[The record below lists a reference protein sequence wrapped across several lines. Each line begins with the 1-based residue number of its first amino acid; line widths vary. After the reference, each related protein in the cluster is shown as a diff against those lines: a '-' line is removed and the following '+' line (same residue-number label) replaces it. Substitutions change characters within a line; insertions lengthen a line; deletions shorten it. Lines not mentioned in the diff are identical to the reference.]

1 METRTGM
8 SVLVSALLFIILQIQ
23 DCANHFQIAYQQLQF
38 IQDTQQALKTPSQL
52 SRAFYELNTNLRKA
66 EEVLVVPRLPSM
78 AEIYSAEQRVRER
91 TREEREV
98 LFVPCYLQSHFKP
111 ELPED
116 TFVHFHINCSQL
128 VLTIFSVTQTNKQS
142 TSMVRNFFALKKS
155 YLFFFSGQGWIRE
168 FISNRID
175 IVSDDSY
182 AVVVVY
188 PSP

>member
-1 METRTGM
+1 MI
-8 SVLVSALLFIILQIQ
+8 VVIQIQ

-91 TREEREV
+91 ERGRKV
-98 LFVPCYLQSHFKP
+98 TLFVPCSSQSHFKP

-128 VLTIFSVTQTNKQS
+128 VLTIFSVTQTSKPS
-142 TSMVRNFFALKKS
+142 TTTVCSKHSLLLQQNVTVVCFLHI
-155 YLFFFSGQGWIRE
+155 GQGWLRK
-168 FISNRID
+168 FFSNWVY
-175 IVSDDSY
+175 IVSY
-182 AVVVVY
+182 V
-188 PSP
+188 